1 MPPSPPSHPPASRL
15 AEDNSLRAFIVSACL
30 AVAVCISGAFL
41 GIALRARTLIK
52 DEMLRRAQTDFR
64 TIVHFRAWNASYGGV
79 YVEKRAGVESNPY
92 LENPDIQV
100 TNGKSYTKKNPA
112 LMARELSERLKQ
124 SEGYGFHITSLNPL
138 NPDNQ
143 ADPEEAAALRAFDSG
158 AKERSWTESRDGRTY
173 TRYMAPLRVDQTCL
187 ECHAKQGYKVG
198 DIRGGISFSY
208 DTQEI
213 QAKLRANLLLVS
225 LMALLTT
232 GLLISLVVLF
242 FRQLVRKLA
251 EARRQLETQ
260 AITDSLTGLY
270 NRRQIIQRFQE
281 ECERT
286 QRGSLGLS
294 CILLDLDHFKEVN
307 DTFGHLQGDEV
318 LKAVATQSRASL
330 RAYDVIGRYGGEE
343 FIALLPDTNLT
354 AARPVAERLRLAIQ
368 AMTILQTPEGKP
380 WPTTVSLGLTEWRS
394 GDTVET
400 FIHRADEALYRAKAA
415 GRNRLEVVEP

>member
-1 MPPSPPSHPPASRL
+1 MSAPDRPPVTRL
-15 AEDNSLRAFIVSACL
+15 AEHNSLRVFIVSVCL

-41 GIALRARTLIK
+41 GIALRARALIK
-52 DEMLRRAQTDFR
+52 DEMLRRAQTDYR

-79 YVEKRAGVESNPY
+79 YVEKRAGIESNPY
-92 LENPDIQV
+92 LENPDIQA
-100 TNGKSYTKKNPA
+100 TNGKTYTKKNPA

-124 SEGYGFHITSLNPL
+124 SEGYGFHITSLHPL
-138 NPDNQ
+138 NPANQ
-143 ADPEEAAALRAFDSG
+143 ADPEETAALRAFESG
-158 AKERSWTESRDGRTY
+158 AQERSWIEQVDGRTV
-173 TRYMAPLRVDQTCL
+173 TRYMAPLRVDASCL

-213 QAKLRANLLLVS
+213 RAKLRTNLLLVII
-225 LMALLTT
+225 MALLTT
-232 GLLISLVVLF
+232 SLLISLVTLF

-270 NRRQIIQRFQE
+270 NRRQILQRFHE

-294 CILLDLDHFKEVN
+294 CIMLDVDHFKRIN

-318 LKAVATQSRASL
+318 LKAIAAQTRASL
-330 RAYDVIGRYGGEE
+330 RAYDVIGRFGGEE
-343 FIALLPDTNLT
+343 FIALLPDTSL
-354 AARPVAERLRLAIQ
+354 AAAHPVAERLRLAIQ
-368 AMTILQTPEGKP
+368 AMPPLQTAKGEP
-380 WPTTVSLGLTEWRS
+380 WPITVSLGLTQWCS
-394 GDTVET
+394 GDTAET
-400 FIHRADEALYRAKAA
+400 FIHRADEALYRAKAS
-415 GRNRLEVVEP
+415 GRNRIEVVEP